1 MSGEF
6 LITTLKLIS
15 RTTQEKGRL
24 GELVSTSFADPSFD
38 RGKKRT
44 YLLKPK
50 YLSDLRAAQRQF
62 LLSDTVDNGFVQSIE
77 KLTMKDNSEA
87 FFNHGLFKMHAHA
100 GSLSAPPICGS
111 LKDNPLSAD
120 MTTFGSSEHLR
131 IMTTSDLCNL
141 STKQPNPRK
150 VLFSENT
157 TTIAA
162 NGYQVSFTLPHEL
175 VSRLSIR
182 NMCSL
187 EQWSLYSPFHISIK
201 VSKQDHI

>member
-77 KLTMKDNSEA
+77 KFTMKDNSEA
-87 FFNHGLFKMHAHA
+87 FFNHGLFNMNA

-111 LKDNPLSAD
+111 VEDDTLSVD

-162 NGYQVSFTLPHEL
+162 NGYQVSFYFTT
-175 VSRLSIR
+175 
-182 NMCSL
+182 
-187 EQWSLYSPFHISIK
+187 
-201 VSKQDHI
+201 